1 MKQIIFT
8 PEFAERLRYHVE
20 DNLSHYLD
28 SQFDWKKEAEKYDA
42 IYETDMEKPDLSGM
56 LAHTGTNK
64 LNKSEDDFE
73 AGKILFEAFKDL
85 TLMQAA
91 QSHFWLYLSHVD
103 LYEYMRKR
111 WEKVDNEK
119 CDPNYIAEH
128 WFYKQN
134 RNWLEG
140 LYWSFKNTVQQNEDG
155 SLNYIYTKFL
165 FREQNLRN
173 RGIMPSATVFR
184 NPEALKGVLQF
195 CIEEID
201 KKDRGEDSVFD
212 KYFEY
217 RITAPKGVV
226 QLVNKLAGV
235 IEASAYTSQDFYDFL
250 VASRDIIKSQGDRKK
265 EKKEREDAMTAAGI
279 APQKK
284 KKHKKRKKRKRR

>member
-1 MKQIIFT
+1 MKQTIFT
-8 PEFAERLRYHVE
+8 PEFAEVLKNHVQ
-20 DNLSHYLD
+20 DNLTHYLD
-28 SQFDWKKEAEKYDA
+28 PAFMWREEAEKHDGL
-42 IYETDMEKPDLSGM
+42 YETDLEQPDLSGM
-56 LAHTGTNK
+56 LAYADSK
-64 LNKSEDDFE
+64 KSTDDFE

-85 TLMQAA
+85 TPMQAA
-91 QSHFWLYLSHVD
+91 QSHFWQYLSHVD
-103 LYEYMRKR
+103 LYEYMRRR
-111 WEKVDNEK
+111 WNKVDQQD

-140 LYWSFKNTVQQNEDG
+140 LYWSFKNTVQINEDG
-155 SLNYIYTKFL
+155 SLDYTYTNFL
-165 FREQNLRN
+165 FKEQNLRN

-184 NPEALKGVLQF
+184 NPEALKGVLRF
-195 CIEEID
+195 CIEEMD
-201 KKDRGEDSVFD
+201 KKDRGEDTVFD

-265 EKKEREDAMTAAGI
+265 EKKERDEAMAAAGI
-279 APQKK
+279 APKKK
-284 KKHKKRKKRKRR
+284 KKHKKNKKRKKR

>member
-8 PEFAERLRYHVE
+8 PEFAERLRYHVA
-20 DNLSHYLD
+20 DNLPHYLD
-28 SQFDWKKEAEKYDA
+28 PTFSWKKEAEKFDGLH
-42 IYETDMEKPDLSGM
+42 ETDIEHPDLSGM
-56 LAHTGTNK
+56 LAYAESKT
-64 LNKSEDDFE
+64 SADDFE

-85 TLMQAA
+85 TPMQAA
-91 QSHFWLYLSHVD
+91 LSHFWQYLSHVD

-111 WEKVDNEK
+111 WNKVDEQD

-140 LYWSFKNTVQQNEDG
+140 LYWSFKNTVQIREDG
-155 SLNYIYTKFL
+155 SIDYTYTKFL

-184 NPEALKGVLQF
+184 NPVALKGVLRF
-195 CIEEID
+195 CIDEIE
-201 KKDRGEDSVFD
+201 KKERGEDTVFD
-212 KYFEY
+212 KYLEY
-217 RITAPKGVV
+217 RITAPRGVV

-235 IEASAYTSQDFYDFL
+235 IEAAAYTSQDFYDFL
-250 VASRDIIKSQGDRKK
+250 MASRDIIKSQGDRKK
-265 EKKEREDAMTAAGI
+265 EKKERDEKLAAAGI
-279 APQKK
+279 VATKK
-284 KKHKKRKKRKRR
+284 KKSKKDKKNKKRKRK